1 MRLPT
6 HAGLRLFWTASTVSD
21 LGTPI
26 TTLAIRGRRRPDRLP
41 SGDHE
46 EERMSGIG
54 NPVEMGRAIV
64 DGHWY
69 MTLATA
75 DASGKPWASP
85 VWFAHDGY
93 REFFWASKPEAR
105 HSVNLAVRPQV
116 GIVVFDSTVGSGGA
130 QAVYLD
136 AEASEL
142 HGADRDRALAVYGRR
157 LVEFGE
163 QEFTLA
169 DVTAPAAHRMF
180 RAVPTEQFVLDT
192 TDRRI
197 PVALG

>member
-1 MRLPT
+1 MT
-6 HAGLRLFWTASTVSD
+6 
-21 LGTPI
+21 
-26 TTLAIRGRRRPDRLP
+26 
-41 SGDHE
+41 E
-46 EERMSGIG
+46 IG
-54 NPVEMGRAIV
+54 NPVEMARAIV

-105 HSVNLAVRPQV
+105 HSMNLAVRPQV
-116 GIVVFDSTVGSGGA
+116 GIVVFDSTVGNGGA

-142 HGADRDRALAVYGRR
+142 NGPDRDRGLAVYSRR
-157 LVEFGE
+157 SIEFGAGE
-163 QEFTLA
+163 WTLA
-169 DVTAPAAHRMF
+169 DVTAPAAHRLF
-180 RAVPTEQFVLDT
+180 RAVPSEQFVLDA
-192 TDRRI
+192 TDHRV
-197 PVALG
+197 PVTLG